1 MFQVIPAHEK
11 TGAAKVI
18 AKIIPAKNKAKVIKI
33 SVPATETD
41 IYYYFHDDFQ
51 HLRNLKS

>member
-1 MFQVIPAHEK
+1 MFQVIPTHEK

-18 AKIIPAKNKAKVIKI
+18 AKIIPAKNNAKVIKI

-41 IYYYFHDDFQ
+41 I
-51 HLRNLKS
+51 